1 MKFTLF
7 SYFGLKTVKHDEF
20 LCNKKMKNY
29 FNKNIEILLNDECL
43 NNNNYNNNNV
53 MQQQTKSDNKIDEDE
68 SINYY

>member
-1 MKFTLF
+1 
-7 SYFGLKTVKHDEF
+7 
-20 LCNKKMKNY
+20 MKNY

-43 NNNNYNNNNV
+43 NNNND

>member
-1 MKFTLF
+1 
-7 SYFGLKTVKHDEF
+7 
-20 LCNKKMKNY
+20 MKNY

-68 SINYY
+68 SINYDKTYY